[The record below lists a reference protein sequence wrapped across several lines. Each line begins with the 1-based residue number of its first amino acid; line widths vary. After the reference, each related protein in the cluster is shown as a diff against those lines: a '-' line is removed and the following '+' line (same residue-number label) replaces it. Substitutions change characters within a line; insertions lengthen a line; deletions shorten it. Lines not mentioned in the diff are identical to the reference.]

1 MPRRKFDASM
11 LAPMGMM
18 VLPDAHFFAWKRHLV
33 SLQKKDYYLRK
44 KDEILARN
52 KAWRE
57 ANPEKEREC
66 SRRWKEANPERAAE
80 LRRADYER
88 HRERR
93 LANQAQRWRDLNDAS
108 VRSIVAHGYGAV
120 GLTSKDV
127 PDEVLPIF
135 RTQMLIKRE
144 LRKQKAAP

>member
-11 LAPMGMM
+11 LAPMGVM

-44 KDEILARN
+44 KDEILARG

-66 SRRWKEANPERAAE
+66 TRRWRESNPERAAE
-80 LRRADYER
+80 LKRIDYER

-93 LANQAQRWRDLNDAS
+93 LENQARRYAELNDAS
-108 VRSIVAHGYGAV
+108 VRGIVTRGLTKL

>member
-1 MPRRKFDASM
+1 MARRKFDASM
-11 LAPMGMM
+11 LAPMGVM

-44 KDEILARN
+44 KDEILARG

-57 ANPEKEREC
+57 ANPEKDREC
-66 SRRWKEANPERAAE
+66 TRRWQEANPERAAE
-80 LRRADYER
+80 LRRENYER
-88 HRERR
+88 YREEK
-93 LANQAQRWRDLNDAS
+93 LARAAKRWQDLTPAV

-120 GLTSKDV
+120 GLTSRDV

-144 LRKQKAAP
+144 LRKQKVAP